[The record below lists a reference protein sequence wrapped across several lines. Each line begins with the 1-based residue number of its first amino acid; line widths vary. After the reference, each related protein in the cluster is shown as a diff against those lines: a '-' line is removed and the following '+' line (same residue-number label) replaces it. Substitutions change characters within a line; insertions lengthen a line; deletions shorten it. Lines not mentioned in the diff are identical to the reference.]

1 MSMLTVMLSFYYPNF
16 KNDLLN
22 IKSHSYTSIH
32 KAMCQEKIKRHK
44 KFAAKVVCPN
54 AHFQWN
60 TFCGQKVNDCSIVI
74 HKLKNCITCK
84 NIIKFKYK
92 FWKYKLGIEKDKKS
106 INCNSTISIGEE
118 RWYILKYERQIE
130 E

>member
-1 MSMLTVMLSFYYPNF
+1 MLTVMLSFYYPNF

-22 IKSHSYTSIH
+22 IKSHSNTSIH
-32 KAMCQEKIKRHK
+32 KAMCQEKTKWHK
-44 KFAAKVVCPN
+44 SIAGKVVCTN

-60 TFCGQKVNDCSIVI
+60 TFCGQKVNDCGIVI
-74 HKLKNCITCK
+74 HKLKNCTTCK
-84 NIIKFKYK
+84 NIIKLKYK
-92 FWKYKLGIEKDKKS
+92 IWKYKLGIEKDKKS